1 MRNAVTF
8 RDAIKKMSSTD
19 DVKIGQCISIDKE
32 NNSCVVEAGGLEYQD
47 VRLAC
52 TIKPELKSNII
63 FPAVGSTVMITRVG
77 QGNQWKLEMYSEI
90 DSVMLSIEEQTL
102 KIDKDGF
109 VFNEGIYGM
118 VKAEKLVDRLN
129 LIEKEISDIISW
141 QNGHTHD
148 VVSFGLSKT
157 PTTPY
162 AGALNKTTI
171 DIIEN
176 PKIKH

>member
-1 MRNAVTF
+1 
-8 RDAIKKMSSTD
+8 MSSSD
-19 DVKIGQCISIDKE
+19 DVKIGQCTSIDKE

-52 TIKPELKSNII
+52 IIKPDLKSNIV

-90 DSVMLSIEEQTL
+90 DSVILSIEEQTL
-102 KIDKDGF
+102 KIDKEGF
-109 VFNEGIYGM
+109 VFNEGKYTM
-118 VKAEKLVDRLN
+118 VKAEELVKRLN

-141 QNGHTHD
+141 QNGHIHE
-148 VVSFGLSKT
+148 VVNFGPSET
-157 PTTPY
+157 PTTSY
-162 AGALNKTTI
+162 LGSLKETKLEII
-171 DIIEN
+171 DN